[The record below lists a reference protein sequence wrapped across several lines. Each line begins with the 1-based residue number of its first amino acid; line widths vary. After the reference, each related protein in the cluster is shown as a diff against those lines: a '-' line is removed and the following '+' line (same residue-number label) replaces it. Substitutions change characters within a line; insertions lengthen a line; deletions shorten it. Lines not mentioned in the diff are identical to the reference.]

1 MVALGQKGCKYPNST
16 LEFIYMPVSTV
27 LYNVDNDPQRAS
39 FMTAFFDKVL
49 GPDDFE
55 IVSDSIIFAD
65 HACST
70 EDLFAHLKDAASSPD
85 GGAIAQLVVA
95 EISGTDVFWRGTTG
109 AASGW
114 LDRHLN
120 AL

>member
-1 MVALGQKGCKYPNST
+1 
-16 LEFIYMPVSTV
+16 
-27 LYNVDNDPQRAS
+27 
-39 FMTAFFDKVL
+39 MTAFFDKVL